1 VANSQDLEKLC
12 QGPKVW
18 NAWREENPGGVPD
31 LRDLRLTLSQR
42 QLGPSNGGPVNFQN
56 ADLDG
61 AEFRNATLIGADFRR
76 ANLVAADLVHAR
88 LDGAD
93 LTGADLTDAVLDYA
107 DLTGADLEGAILVG
121 ASFANARG
129 LTHEQIAA
137 AYGNSST
144 VLPATLLPPETW
156 FPTFDDEAFEGY
168 PTPPPIFNN
177 DPYDV
182 LGVERLASQDEIRT
196 AFRNLVKKVHPDLNP
211 DDAEA
216 QETFKRV
223 SIAYRILNSPDKR
236 ARYDRG
242 EIDGEGEVSRE
253 FEARRQF
260 RRYAFRFYAA
270 AAGSL
275 LLAAG
280 ALGGVWYTFLTHDGA
295 ESNRL
300 EIAVGAPPKHSDRLS
315 SLPSPARPAKMA
327 EASAESEDI
336 DAPASSKGGA
346 TSNSERDT
354 VSGNESETA
363 EEKAGTERK
372 TALAEPRS
380 APAPSPDT
388 GGGDRP
394 AAAGAEAT
402 TADED
407 DETPNA
413 GTNITADE
421 SGPAAEEKHNTAK
434 PYADD
439 KIVETAADY
448 TNRAGRPSGSGN
460 EPQAKADAGLDD
472 GAEELAS
479 LTDPG
484 DAQAPEASAAPPVN
498 QLETNL
504 LPEESQAGAPPAATE
519 PRATAPAATP
529 QVEEK
534 NIPHPRGQSRRQD
547 EARPAQADA
556 ARSSTAEKR
565 EEEAQEGEDLAS
577 MAFRQSLHSE
587 ILLRKTNGRKLGQD
601 PISELFRQRAIQE
614 ALAPDEGQ
622 ATASVDSL
630 PAAEHIGEEDEVWDV
645 YTHSVP
651 DQGESAGRPWPSI
664 LKTKRLERDHLSTPT
679 PAVPVRA
686 KVTAG
691 SSKAISGKPPK
702 VAAPQPEPAF
712 RKQAVSDILAG
723 GL

>member
-18 NAWREENPGGVPD
+18 NAWREENPGGIPD

-56 ADLDG
+56 VDLDG

-107 DLTGADLEGAILVG
+107 DLTGANLEGAILVG

-168 PTPPPIFNN
+168 PAPPPIFNN

-182 LGVERLASQDEIRT
+182 LGVERPASQDEIRT

-223 SIAYRILNSPDKR
+223 SIAYRILSNPDTR

-275 LLAAG
+275 LLAVG

-295 ESNRL
+295 EGNRL

-315 SLPSPARPAKMA
+315 SLPSPAHPTKIAV
-327 EASAESEDI
+327 ASAESEDT
-336 DAPASSKGGA
+336 DAPASPKGSTTG
-346 TSNSERDT
+346 NSEQDT
-354 VSGNESETA
+354 ISGNQSETA
-363 EEKAGTERK
+363 EDEAGAERK
-372 TALAEPRS
+372 TAMAEIRS
-380 APAPSPDT
+380 ATSPDI
-388 GGGDRP
+388 GSENRP
-394 AAAGAEAT
+394 AAGAEAT

-407 DETPNA
+407 DESPN
-413 GTNITADE
+413 TVADE
-421 SGPAAEEKHNTAK
+421 RGPGAEEKHNTAR

-448 TNRAGRPSGSGN
+448 TNRARRPSASGD
-460 EPQAKADAGLDD
+460 EPLAKADAGLDE
-472 GAEELAS
+472 GGEKMAS

-484 DAQAPEASAAPPVN
+484 DAQAPEASAASPVT
-498 QLETNL
+498 QPETNL
-504 LPEESQAGAPPAATE
+504 LPEESQAGAQPAATE
-519 PRATAPAATP
+519 PRTAAPGAP
-529 QVEEK
+529 PEVEEK
-534 NIPHPRGQSRRQD
+534 DILRPLGQSHRRD
-547 EARPAQADA
+547 DARPAQADA
-556 ARSSTAEKR
+556 ARSGTAEKR
-565 EEEAQEGEDLAS
+565 EGEARAGEDLAS
-577 MAFRQSLHSE
+577 TAFRRSLHSE

-601 PISELFRQRAIQE
+601 PISELFRQHAIQE

-622 ATASVDSL
+622 ATASVDGV
-630 PAAEHIGEEDEVWDV
+630 PTAEHIDEEDEVWDV

-651 DQGESAGRPWPSI
+651 DQGQSAGRPWPSI
-664 LKTKRLERDHLSTPT
+664 LKTKRLERDHLSTLT

-691 SSKAISGKPPK
+691 SPKAITGKPSK
-702 VAAPQPEPAF
+702 VAVPQPEPAL
-712 RKQAVSDILAG
+712 RKQAVSDILTG